1 MTDEERDLSYIII
14 NKNSYKNIFIPSEN
28 KIIEYF
34 NNNKK
39 LFTRPE
45 NRSFKQFNFKSKD
58 EAEKFKIKIS
68 GLSKEEIINYS
79 NKNNIIFNNFENLNK
94 NQVLDELSEVIFS
107 LKINNVSKVVKTTL
121 AYHVIFLENITLE
134 KESSLEDV
142 KDSIENTLTNIELEN
157 FFRDLK
163 LKINQQILEGY
174 SIIQLA
180 QENNLIIETMK
191 KEKYLNE
198 ENNDLNREIIDTAFN
213 LKKDF
218 ISDIKDFNN
227 EISFFVNV
235 DEIYPSKS
243 EKIENILDEVINDFI
258 ISKKISFS
266 KKIFDENKNN
276 NDLNKIID
284 IFNSKKEIIDL
295 KKNDEILT
303 ASLRK
308 IAFETELNNLAYHND
323 EDNIYFIKIK
333 KINIPSDLNETS
345 NIEIKSDLKNAFG
358 NEIIKTKKITL
369 NEELIN
375 GLLSQY
381 K

>member
-1 MTDEERDLSYIII
+1 LSYIII

-39 LFTRPE
+39 FFTKPE

-68 GLSKEEIINYS
+68 DLSKEEIINYS
-79 NKNNIIFNNFENLNK
+79 NKNNITFNNFENLNK

-107 LKINNVSKVVKTTL
+107 LKINNVSEVVKTTL

-134 KESSLEDV
+134 QQSILEDV
-142 KDSIENTLTNIELEN
+142 KDSIGNTLTNIELEN

-163 LKINQQILEGY
+163 LKINQQILEGI
-174 SIIQLA
+174 SLVEISK
-180 QENNLIIETMK
+180 ENNLIIETMK

-198 ENNDLNREIIDTAFN
+198 ENNDLQREIIDTAFN
-213 LKKDF
+213 LNKDF

-243 EKIENILDEVINDFI
+243 EKIENILDKVINDFL

-276 NDLNKIID
+276 NDLNKVIN
-284 IFNSKKEIIDL
+284 IFNSKKEIID
-295 KKNDEILT
+295 
-303 ASLRK
+303 
-308 IAFETELNNLAYHND
+308 
-323 EDNIYFIKIK
+323 
-333 KINIPSDLNETS
+333 
-345 NIEIKSDLKNAFG
+345 
-358 NEIIKTKKITL
+358 
-369 NEELIN
+369 
-375 GLLSQY
+375 
-381 K
+381 